1 MAEQVLAALL
11 RELLESYRWAT
22 SPSANFA
29 NFATRV
35 VVLLGRSLGSLYF
48 GCLLLLRARKEIFGP
63 GKLARIKPNEFGN
76 RIAKLSHDG
85 FEITPI

>member
-29 NFATRV
+29 TRV

-48 GCLLLLRARKEIFGP
+48 GCLLLPRARKEIFGP